1 MLSESCWV
9 LKTMLIQRPLPAGC
23 LGYAG
28 TLWTHLECFLATWD
42 MSVWALTIQS
52 EPYCPWDLCWQ
63 RTDRSKPHG
72 CRMLRK
78 EKLSTQEAVFHLAV
92 TRSILKGSTRQCS
105 DMAENST
112 ASFVLNSGERPAY
125 LLYPQLHFYDAWILV
140 GCSGTLSNYWSG
152 NLLLVYLPT
161 KTIQNH
167 ERQAKL
173 CQSN

>member
-1 MLSESCWV
+1 MPSNPNKTEAHKDMLSESCWV
-9 LKTMLIQRPLPAGC
+9 LKTMLVQRPLPAGC
-23 LGYAG
+23 LGHAG

-42 MSVWALTIQS
+42 MSVWALMIQS

-105 DMAENST
+105 QHGGKQYSILCTEFWGK
-112 ASFVLNSGERPAY
+112 ASLPS
-125 LLYPQLHFYDAWILV
+125 
-140 GCSGTLSNYWSG
+140 
-152 NLLLVYLPT
+152 LPT
-161 KTIQNH
+161 VAFLWCLDTCWMLRNSV
-167 ERQAKL
+167 KL
-173 CQSN
+173 LKWEFTSSLSAH